1 MEISNLGEAKFF
13 LGIEI
18 IRNRQDKKIILSQR
32 QFIEQKMQKFNKIT
46 ERCLIRAKSRKGFR
60 RRY

>member
-18 IRNRQDKKIILSQR
+18 VRNRQDKKIILLQR
-32 QFIEQKMQKFNKIT
+32 QFIEQKMQKFNKFALKPT
-46 ERCLIRAKSRKGFR
+46 EDPLQRGV
-60 RRY
+60 